1 MSVIVMVHRHLYVWR
16 ISWKILTTQKMAS
29 HDLSWISVRLSMVLG
44 EGGIA
49 RPEGKFPVRNLC
61 VFIYQPTCFIDIIIL
76 IIIVWFLMNFSNSLT
91 IILSSSLLFYFP
103 PTSYLR
109 VPVFHFSSSQLF
121 PFYCFSSHFST
132 MVFFY
137 TFLLSAVILVY
148 ALIFEDFELGISD
161 GRQCEIF
168 VFLHLDFLIQQNLF

>member
-1 MSVIVMVHRHLYVWR
+1 MSVLVMVKRHLYVWR

-29 HDLSWISVRLSMVLG
+29 HDLSWVSVRLSMVLG

-49 RPEGKFPVRNLC
+49 RPEGKFPVRYLC
-61 VFIYQPTCFIDIIIL
+61 VFIHQPTCFIDIIIL

-91 IILSSSLLFYFP
+91 IILSSSLLYFP

-121 PFYCFSSHFST
+121 PFYCCSSHFSSV
-132 MVFFY
+132 VFFY
-137 TFLLSAVILVY
+137 TFLPSTVILVY
-148 ALIFEDFELGISD
+148 VLIFEDFELGISD
-161 GRQCEIF
+161 GRQCAIF
-168 VFLHLDFLIQQNLF
+168 AFLHLGFLIQ